1 MQKPTIILATSN
13 GIGMGH
19 LTRSSAIAAELKE
32 FSNPIIVSMAAG
44 VIEVPKIAGVQF
56 EYIPGKDRNWMGRL
70 EWDTYLRDR
79 LVALIDET
87 NAAIV
92 SFDGVVPYPGIIA
105 IKRSRPHVKVVW
117 VRRGFW
123 QNTTRK
129 YLLSLQSKMMD
140 LVVTPG
146 DYGQAYDNGPTSN
159 RKDSVLVKPISIYR
173 PEFTLSRVQART
185 EIGLDIYRPAI
196 LVQLGIGEADLN
208 SKMTAALK
216 GLLSWPD
223 LQVVLTKEP
232 ITSTG
237 ENLAPA
243 GLDIKII
250 KYFPLANILN
260 AFDAAICAA
269 GYNSVHEE
277 LAARIP
283 TLFVPNI
290 RGTDNQAARANW
302 AADNKMALTVDQS
315 DLDSIT
321 QNAAKLAVKSV
332 RDELTSNCAK
342 LPEVT
347 GAKDVAR
354 IFNELLSAPV
364 KSRREINAVFFRLR
378 VKNFFGRGLRG
389 MVYSFLKLLAYS
401 YRSLKPYKYQSK
413 SALNEIKIVEID
425 QRDELHKLIKNQNPF
440 EHLIG
445 GASTT
450 YKNRRIEIA
459 KKAYLK

>member
-1 MQKPTIILATSN
+1 MKSRFAGLGATTADSLAFFISHSIGLISLLAAITTAAVFVRSYIDADKVRKHMEKVGTIRGHGIAA
-13 GIGMGH
+13 GIGVA
-19 LTRSSAIAAELKE
+19 TPFCSCSAVPVFTGFIRGGVPVSQAISFLVASPLVNEIA
-32 FSNPIIVSMAAG
+32 IIMLASTVGWS
-44 VIEVPKIAGVQF
+44 IAGVQF

-87 NAAIV
+87 NASIV

-105 IKRSRPHVKVVW
+105 IKRSRPQVKVVW

-123 QNTTRK
+123 QNTTRR

-173 PEFTLSRVQART
+173 PELTLSKEQARA
-185 EIGLDIYRPAI
+185 EIGLDINRPAI

-237 ENLAPA
+237 EKLAPA

-250 KYFPLANILN
+250 RYFPLANILN

-290 RGTDNQAARANW
+290 RGTDNQAARAKW

-315 DLDSIT
+315 DLDAIT
-321 QNAAKLAVKSV
+321 QNTAKLAIKSV
-332 RDELTSNCAK
+332 RDELASNCAK

-347 GAKDVAR
+347 GARDVAR
-354 IFNELLSAPV
+354 ILKIIYQTSQIFQSTRSATHT
-364 KSRREINAVFFRLR
+364 
-378 VKNFFGRGLRG
+378 
-389 MVYSFLKLLAYS
+389 AY
-401 YRSLKPYKYQSK
+401 
-413 SALNEIKIVEID
+413 
-425 QRDELHKLIKNQNPF
+425 H
-440 EHLIG
+440 
-445 GASTT
+445 
-450 YKNRRIEIA
+450 
-459 KKAYLK
+459 

>member
-1 MQKPTIILATSN
+1 
-13 GIGMGH
+13 
-19 LTRSSAIAAELKE
+19 
-32 FSNPIIVSMAAG
+32 
-44 VIEVPKIAGVQF
+44 
-56 EYIPGKDRNWMGRL
+56 
-70 EWDTYLRDR
+70 
-79 LVALIDET
+79 
-87 NAAIV
+87 
-92 SFDGVVPYPGIIA
+92 
-105 IKRSRPHVKVVW
+105 
-117 VRRGFW
+117 
-123 QNTTRK
+123 
-129 YLLSLQSKMMD
+129 MMD

-173 PEFTLSRVQART
+173 PELTLSKEQARV
-185 EIGLDIYRPAI
+185 EIGLDINRPAI

-250 KYFPLANILN
+250 RYFPLANILN

-277 LAARIP
+277 LAAKIP

-315 DLDSIT
+315 DLDAIT
-321 QNAAKLAVKSV
+321 QNTAKLALKSV
-332 RDELTSNCAK
+332 RDELASNCAK

-354 IFNELLSAPV
+354 IFKELLPAPA
-364 KSRREINAVFFRLR
+364 KSRREINGVFFRLKI
-378 VKNFFGRGLRG
+378 KNFFGRGLRG
-389 MVYSFLKLLAYS
+389 MVYSFLKLLAYG
-401 YRSLKPYKYQSK
+401 YRSLKPYKNQSK
-413 SALNEIKIVEID
+413 SVLNEINIVEID
-425 QRDELHKLIKNQNPF
+425 QRDELHKLIKNQSPF
-440 EHLIG
+440 EHLII

>member
-1 MQKPTIILATSN
+1 
-13 GIGMGH
+13 
-19 LTRSSAIAAELKE
+19 
-32 FSNPIIVSMAAG
+32 
-44 VIEVPKIAGVQF
+44 
-56 EYIPGKDRNWMGRL
+56 
-70 EWDTYLRDR
+70 
-79 LVALIDET
+79 
-87 NAAIV
+87 
-92 SFDGVVPYPGIIA
+92 
-105 IKRSRPHVKVVW
+105 
-117 VRRGFW
+117 
-123 QNTTRK
+123 
-129 YLLSLQSKMMD
+129 MMD
-140 LVVTPG
+140 LVITPG

-173 PEFTLSRVQART
+173 PEITLNQEQARA
-185 EIGLDIYRPAI
+185 EIGLDLNRPAI

-216 GLLSWPD
+216 GLISWSD

-232 ITSTG
+232 VTSTG

-250 KYFPLANILN
+250 RYFPLANILN

-315 DLDSIT
+315 DLDAIT
-321 QNAAKLAVKSV
+321 QSTAKLALKSV
-332 RDELTSNCAK
+332 RDELASNCAK

-347 GAKDVAR
+347 GAKDVAK
-354 IFNELLSAPV
+354 IFKELLSAPT
-364 KSRREINAVFFRLR
+364 KSRREINGFFFRLKI
-378 VKNFFGRGLRG
+378 KNFFGRGLKG
-389 MVYSFLKLLAYS
+389 MVYSLLKLLAYG
-401 YRSLKPYKYQSK
+401 YRLLKPYKNKSK
-413 SALNEIKIVEID
+413 SILNKINIVEID

-440 EHLIG
+440 EHLIV
-445 GASTT
+445 GASTA

-459 KKAYLK
+459 KKAYLSN